1 MQLLIWK
8 LKRKNTRVPFCFD
21 FKHLEFTYISLPQ
34 QIIKIKMKWDK
45 SIFPRLKKMSER
57 IIRFYFYFWAM
68 CNDMVWHAHRSHTKQ
83 SLIDGKTFQ
92 NATRLMFFVQV
103 ANELYFSV
111 KMRDHFF
118 AACLHSP
125 TAAASSSI
133 RPSVCSPSSCY
144 FFVHYLDQVAKK
156 D

>member
-1 MQLLIWK
+1 MQLFIWK

-21 FKHLEFTYISLPQ
+21 FKHLEFAYISLPQ
-34 QIIKIKMKWDK
+34 QIIKIRMKWDK

-57 IIRFYFYFWAM
+57 ITWFYFYFWAM

>member
-1 MQLLIWK
+1 MQLFIWK

-45 SIFPRLKKMSER
+45 SIFPRLKNMSER

-118 AACLHSP
+118 AACLHS
-125 TAAASSSI
+125 SSFYQ
-133 RPSVCSPSSCY
+133 PSVRS
-144 FFVHYLDQVAKK
+144 FVLLFLRALS
-156 D
+156 